1 MAEGGGFGEKDPL
14 IDHTDDRN
22 DDGGDEDNDINVGNT
37 TGPFQPG
44 SSSTPG
50 HGEQPIRK
58 TTINRPETPSWFPQI
73 PEDSATTTFTAES
86 YLDKEFPHA
95 DKAKLKYKM
104 DKNGRL
110 QVGLIKPGKPY
121 YFVTTKIQGKEEYQI
136 NKNLTKEVLK
146 ALGPSRRLTLQNEIR
161 ALSEGINENKK
172 TADDSN
178 ESSEERKKAKERA
191 KQQIERRTDLQKELD
206 RLKKREYET
215 VFVET
220 IPLQDFRQHEAER
233 QEREEEIRQERQK
246 QEEIANDE
254 NTPQAERQQARERV
268 DDLDQEIN
276 EIENERE
283 EEIERLSLTDKLREK
298 VKEIFKKYGFTVTAV
313 LLAVG
318 TTIGVILSSLS
329 NGLKAVAKG
338 VGNGLQTLGKK
349 IAGILPGLLGS
360 IVSFVFRAAGQ
371 VISFLGKNAWLLIVG
386 VAVFLFEQVKKRS
399 ER

>member
-22 DDGGDEDNDINVGNT
+22 DDGGDDT
-37 TGPFQPG
+37 TGAFQPG
-44 SSSTPG
+44 SASTP
-50 HGEQPIRK
+50 EQIPIR
-58 TTINRPETPSWFPQI
+58 TTTMNRPPERGSNTAETSFIEGRGNLTREFQLQEAQKNIKYYFPDYNESIDLTVNARGKIVAKGPRGGDIEVFKADKKSLLATFINRFKTKLGLKR
-73 PEDSATTTFTAES
+73 EDF
-86 YLDKEFPHA
+86 LDKQKKEKGKWEKYIA
-95 DKAKLKYKM
+95 DK
-104 DKNGRL
+104 
-110 QVGLIKPGKPY
+110 Q
-121 YFVTTKIQGKEEYQI
+121 KISKDTSKDSSE
-136 NKNLTKEVLK
+136 
-146 ALGPSRRLTLQNEIR
+146 R
-161 ALSEGINENKK
+161 AL
-172 TADDSN
+172 A
-178 ESSEERKKAKERA
+178 ERNIKKAKEEIA
-191 KQQIERRTDLQKELD
+191 KIDNRINAVENQILGQEIRIPEAPTLQE
-206 RLKKREYET
+206 
-215 VFVET
+215 F
-220 IPLQDFRQHEAER
+220 QQHEEER
-233 QEREEEIRQERQK
+233 QEREEEIRQERQE
-246 QEEIANDE
+246 QEDIANDE

-268 DDLDQEIN
+268 LELDQEIN